1 MRLTP
6 RIVTR
11 RLGETELNGSDEKCR
26 VWPRAGPGDS
36 AELLWIQNNNPD
48 DPGPDRPG
56 RGESG
61 RISKWH
67 MTDAKDDTV
76 HGNLRG
82 NLEMLQNIQ
91 SHGGWYSRD
100 EIIIQV
106 KLFKLEC
113 VWFPL
118 RAQSQPAS
126 PFTNSWWLF
135 MPSAGNYRSQ
145 ILNSSKHKIR
155 HSRSPAHVAPAGTV
169 LNNSNVFTTTTQ
181 IWVCLYSFRGG
192 MKGLRSII
200 ATPSSFSFSNSLKI

>member
-1 MRLTP
+1 MLCLESGVLTWTWWISGPGVGADTELTP
-6 RIVTR
+6 LIVTPA
-11 RLGETELNGSDEKCR
+11 LGRHLSMALMNNAQ
-26 VWPRAGPGDS
+26 AGQDLARDS

-56 RGESG
+56 HGESG

-82 NLEMLQNIQ
+82 NLEMLQNLQ

-118 RAQSQPAS
+118 RAS
-126 PFTNSWWLF
+126 PFTDSWWLF

-155 HSRSPAHVAPAGTV
+155 LSCSLVPVAPAGTV

-181 IWVCLYSFRGG
+181 
-192 MKGLRSII
+192 
-200 ATPSSFSFSNSLKI
+200 T

>member
-1 MRLTP
+1 MKNAQVGQDLAR
-6 RIVTR
+6 
-11 RLGETELNGSDEKCR
+11 
-26 VWPRAGPGDS
+26 DS

-56 RGESG
+56 CGESG

-126 PFTNSWWLF
+126 PFTDSWWLF
-135 MPSAGNYRSQ
+135 MPSAGNYRSSEAKFLTAANIKSDTAAHRLMWLQ
-145 ILNSSKHKIR
+145 PELSWIIQMFSQPQHKHG
-155 HSRSPAHVAPAGTV
+155 S
-169 LNNSNVFTTTTQ
+169 VF
-181 IWVCLYSFRGG
+181 I
-192 MKGLRSII
+192 
-200 ATPSSFSFSNSLKI
+200 

>member
-1 MRLTP
+1 MGPDGSLGLVSGLTWGWH
-6 RIVTR
+6 
-11 RLGETELNGSDEKCR
+11 LALS
-26 VWPRAGPGDS
+26 PGDS
-36 AELLWIQNNNPD
+36 GRQSSMALMKNAGKGQEPGEAAELLWIQNNNPD

-56 RGESG
+56 CGESG

-155 HSRSPAHVAPAGTV
+155 LSCSPGPVAPAGTV

-181 IWVCLYSFRGG
+181 
-192 MKGLRSII
+192 
-200 ATPSSFSFSNSLKI
+200 T